1 MTQCPSEKR
10 FVGTVSSAPEGW
22 RVLARV
28 ILILI
33 LFFIWGCPKMGD
45 PQ

>member
-22 RVLARV
+22 GGFGLRHSHSHFVLY
-28 ILILI
+28 
-33 LFFIWGCPKMGD
+33 MGVS
-45 PQ
+45 